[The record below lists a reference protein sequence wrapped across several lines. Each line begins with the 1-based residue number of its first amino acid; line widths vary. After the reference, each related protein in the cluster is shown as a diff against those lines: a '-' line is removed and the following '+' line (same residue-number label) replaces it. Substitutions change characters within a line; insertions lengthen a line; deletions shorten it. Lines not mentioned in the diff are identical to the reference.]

1 MQAFW
6 AFARDMLRYRRLLV
20 LATAAALLDA
30 LTAFAGFG
38 LIQGVLRMT
47 FQDQVTLHAALAEFL
62 GRAEVRNVIGDR
74 TAWAAAIPDDMFT
87 GFVIA
92 LLAILPLT
100 AFGATM
106 RFTHQ
111 AMAITVSLRTVMRVR
126 QRAYFKMLHLPVE
139 TPQTAAVPGAGGIPG
154 EGMESADALSR
165 LISDTARLSKG
176 FSTLMGKAPRDVLMG
191 VAFLAWA
198 LINDWQLTAIFLLG
212 LPPIGIAI
220 RKFGKRIRRASKY
233 SLRQYAVMIGAA
245 QESMLAPAVVRLHD
259 AEGYERRRFNTI
271 NRRVYQQEVRA
282 RTARAL
288 SSPVIELIAL
298 CGLIA
303 VSLVAAWHVFR
314 SASLQPF

>member
-47 FQDQVTLHAALAEFL
+47 FQDQVTLHAAAADFL
-62 GRAEVRNVIGDR
+62 GRAEVQNVIGDR

-139 TPQTAAVPGAGGIPG
+139 TPQTALVPGAGGIPG
-154 EGMESADALSR
+154 AASR
-165 LISDTARLSKG
+165 CYGRISPS
-176 FSTLMGKAPRDVLMG
+176 
-191 VAFLAWA
+191 
-198 LINDWQLTAIFLLG
+198 Q
-212 LPPIGIAI
+212 
-220 RKFGKRIRRASKY
+220 
-233 SLRQYAVMIGAA
+233 
-245 QESMLAPAVVRLHD
+245 
-259 AEGYERRRFNTI
+259 
-271 NRRVYQQEVRA
+271 
-282 RTARAL
+282 
-288 SSPVIELIAL
+288 SSRCTWP
-298 CGLIA
+298 
-303 VSLVAAWHVFR
+303 
-314 SASLQPF
+314 